1 MKKSIRMLALA
12 LALILAFGMLAACG
26 GETTPSAAPSTAPS
40 AAPDGEPSAE
50 PSAAPEDNTV
60 YTLKL
65 STTRGENTWF
75 AQMYNDMAAELEES
89 SNGRLKLEIYHNNTL
104 GAPADIWTMF
114 TQGAIDMLDM
124 SPGMIGSFTVS
135 NILNVPFYLDG
146 NQETA
151 DAMWALLDSGLMP
164 EYTDN
169 MKVLMFLPSG
179 GVELFTAKGAVES
192 MSDLSG
198 LKLCGSSAMMAKCIE
213 ALGGT
218 AVSTQP
224 SEQVMSLTQGVLDGV
239 ITGANFAE
247 IMSLYEAGKYMM
259 RYNIAM
265 SCMFLGINPASYDK
279 LPADLQQ
286 LLIETCEKW
295 GEYYMETVENEYD
308 GVLERLAAKGGE
320 HAQRVGAAEG
330 AKGHQVVVHVRQVAR
345 AVAGEG
351 ADVEGL
357 VALGGGRQ
365 GVGRLCS
372 VGHGVG
378 AVVVG

>member
-1 MKKSIRMLALA
+1 MGRRP
-12 LALILAFGMLAACG
+12 
-26 GETTPSAAPSTAPS
+26 PSAAPSTAPS

-308 GVLERLAAKGGE
+308 GVLERLAANGVTIYE
-320 HAQRVGAAEG
+320 PSE
-330 AKGHQVVVHVRQVAR
+330 
-345 AVAGEG
+345 E
-351 ADVEGL
+351 L
-357 VALGGGRQ
+357 VADMKEATAGLLDIYKQDLTNAGIDADA
-365 GVGRLCS
+365 VI
-372 VGHGVG
+372 
-378 AVVVG
+378 AVVSEYVK